1 MLCSGVFVMWL
12 FPIKYSLIG
21 GIGVAF
27 ICCLILYLVAIET
40 NEKKFFA
47 KRNIALQNK
56 IEIMLSKG
64 KDPKERLLQL
74 CKEYNISE
82 RDTKI
87 AVMYYIERKRPKQIW
102 IWMCENNENVEYDTV
117 YKILNRL
124 NKKLR

>member
-12 FPIKYSLIG
+12 LPVKYSLFG

-47 KRNIALQNK
+47 KKNIALQNK
-56 IEIMLSKG
+56 IELMLSK
-64 KDPKERLLQL
+64 KEDPKEELLQL
-74 CKEYNISE
+74 CKEHNISA

-87 AVMYYIERKRPKQIW
+87 AIMYYVERKKPKQIW
-102 IWMCENNENVEYDTV
+102 LWMCENNENIEYDSV
-117 YKILNRL
+117 YKLLNRL
-124 NKKLR
+124 NKKLK